1 VICGDRFEQLA
12 IAMAAAYLNRTVA
25 HIEGGDVSGSI
36 DESVRHAITK
46 LAHLHFVTN
55 DDAYRRVLAMGED
68 PTYVFNTGSLDV
80 ERVAVAEPVGE
91 ITTSEINGYGVG
103 SEVDMTRPFLTV
115 IQHPVTTE
123 SDNRRNLDTTFR
135 AISTMD
141 MPAVW
146 FWPNPDAGTG
156 EMAETLRHFREQHE
170 AATGRMRF
178 ITDLPV
184 DRFIALL
191 TRTACLVGNSS
202 AGIKECSYLGTPVVD
217 IGKRQEGRLR
227 GENVLH
233 AGYEVEE
240 IRTAIGRQLQHGRY
254 PTTNIYYREGT
265 SQAIVDVLARVPLYT
280 QKRFH
285 ENPANARVS

>member
-1 VICGDRFEQLA
+1 
-12 IAMAAAYLNRTVA
+12 
-25 HIEGGDVSGSI
+25 
-36 DESVRHAITK
+36 
-46 LAHLHFVTN
+46 
-55 DDAYRRVLAMGED
+55 
-68 PTYVFNTGSLDV
+68 
-80 ERVAVAEPVGE
+80 
-91 ITTSEINGYGVG
+91 
-103 SEVDMTRPFLTV
+103 
-115 IQHPVTTE
+115 
-123 SDNRRNLDTTFR
+123 
-135 AISTMD
+135 

-170 AATGRMRF
+170 AATERMRF

-184 DRFIALL
+184 DRFISLL
-191 TRTACLVGNSS
+191 KRTACLVGNSS

-233 AGYEVEE
+233 AGYDVEE
-240 IRTAIGRQLQHGRY
+240 IRTAINRQMQRGRY
-254 PTTNIYYREGT
+254 PSSNIYYREGT

-285 ENPANARVS
+285 ENVPAGARVS